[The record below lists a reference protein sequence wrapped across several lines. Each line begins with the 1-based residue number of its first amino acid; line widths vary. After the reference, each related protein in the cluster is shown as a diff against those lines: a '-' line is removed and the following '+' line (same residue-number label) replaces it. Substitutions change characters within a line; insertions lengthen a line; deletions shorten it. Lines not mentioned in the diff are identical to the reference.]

1 MTTNPEQDI
10 LTLLTIPPPPT
21 PPSPTTTSSHYS
33 SHFQRI
39 AHHLLFHH
47 HLHLSTR
54 RYTLLEVEFYVRDA
68 SSCHLDPFTHGHP
81 DQLRRGTWYFHRVGM
96 SEGFKGGTR
105 KGLDVTIGDEARA
118 VRGGILIRAMREVDG
133 ARKVVEGP
141 SLVCDRILEELG
153 ARTVKELV
161 EETWEGKVEVW
172 NREGGLWIEKV
183 DGEEGCGCECAEE
196 GGDTAAEKD
205 EDKSS
210 SAAQAANEAV
220 DEAADNTA
228 TKASASTST
237 STRKRSRSDITT
249 TTTTTT
255 DPASFIV
262 KRLKP
267 TGIPTTRRNPHPP
280 LHTSSR
286 VGLTLTNVTPTTR
299 SRLEP
304 AASRAGD
311 AERRVP
317 SEEGGGRNGG
327 GGDGDGGMEEGHGG
341 GEEKGK
347 AGAQGVCWEEGRG
360 GGEVGGKDLWS
371 REVVG
376 DGDDGEGSGGEILNG
391 AVGVLLHCALAPS
404 RLTLIIAGHVSGN
417 KAQLHTAKRHNY
429 VKSNHRSRR
438 ESSTSPS
445 TSEMERVLANGG
457 ITRLS
462 GRAYRVSPGP
472 CSRPCPAPGLG
483 QH

>member
-1 MTTNPEQDI
+1 
-10 LTLLTIPPPPT
+10 
-21 PPSPTTTSSHYS
+21 
-33 SHFQRI
+33 
-39 AHHLLFHH
+39 
-47 HLHLSTR
+47 
-54 RYTLLEVEFYVRDA
+54 
-68 SSCHLDPFTHGHP
+68 
-81 DQLRRGTWYFHRVGM
+81 M

-196 GGDTAAEKD
+196 GGDAAAEKD

-249 TTTTTT
+249 TTTTT
-255 DPASFIV
+255 DPASFFIV

-299 SRLEP
+299 SRLEFVHKP
-304 AASRAGD
+304 YRYMQHPHLLRKGRQLLVLAMLSAGFPV
-311 AERRVP
+311 RRVADVTGAG
-317 SEEGGGRNGG
+317 ETAMEGWKR
-327 GGDGDGGMEEGHGG
+327 DMEEGKKKGRQVLKEFVG
-341 GEEKGK
+341 KKAAGEAKWAAKIFGAVRWWEMEMMERGVEEKF
-347 AGAQGVCWEEGRG
+347 
-360 GGEVGGKDLWS
+360 
-371 REVVG
+371 
-376 DGDDGEGSGGEILNG
+376 
-391 AVGVLLHCALAPS
+391 
-404 RLTLIIAGHVSGN
+404 
-417 KAQLHTAKRHNY
+417 
-429 VKSNHRSRR
+429 
-438 ESSTSPS
+438 
-445 TSEMERVLANGG
+445 
-457 ITRLS
+457 
-462 GRAYRVSPGP
+462 
-472 CSRPCPAPGLG
+472 
-483 QH
+483 

>member
-1 MTTNPEQDI
+1 
-10 LTLLTIPPPPT
+10 
-21 PPSPTTTSSHYS
+21 
-33 SHFQRI
+33 
-39 AHHLLFHH
+39 
-47 HLHLSTR
+47 
-54 RYTLLEVEFYVRDA
+54 
-68 SSCHLDPFTHGHP
+68 
-81 DQLRRGTWYFHRVGM
+81 
-96 SEGFKGGTR
+96 
-105 KGLDVTIGDEARA
+105 
-118 VRGGILIRAMREVDG
+118 MREVDG

-196 GGDTAAEKD
+196 GGDAAAEKD

-249 TTTTTT
+249 TTTTT
-255 DPASFIV
+255 DPASFFIV

-299 SRLEP
+299 SRLEFVHKPYRP

-391 AVGVLLHCALAPS
+391 AVGVRTTFSWAHCARNGTPPTNFGRTRIRRAGAPLPSTSPFLPFPPQLLHCALAPS

-429 VKSNHRSRR
+429 
-438 ESSTSPS
+438 
-445 TSEMERVLANGG
+445 
-457 ITRLS
+457 
-462 GRAYRVSPGP
+462 
-472 CSRPCPAPGLG
+472 
-483 QH
+483 